1 MTSSTES
8 QTKITSTNGFP
19 PGYFI
24 IRSKSTG
31 RLLDIA
37 GDYAEDGTEVI
48 LWPEKESS
56 LVESRRDPQANNQV
70 FFIDTSGALCSRQ
83 SGHAIDIEE
92 DRLVLRHRRPISL
105 PFPNHY
111 SHPLPTFHFIPSP
124 AHPSPGQT
132 RSLTG
137 EIHITFQSDPTYPLF
152 SSSSSWKR
160 NTYVLTSLPLR
171 KPRTFINDASEFL
184 TSSLSGLASPFSSL
198 FAGSA
203 NTAHPTSSPDR
214 GSSLKAPAP
223 ETTARP
229 LTPTVRATPEDMTS
243 IGIELTDDEVL
254 EEDKGDEAEVDDSDE
269 LKREVKMLTVSNED
283 KNGQG
288 WNMTEGARM
297 RRTFEVVSLRVGDRR
312 MKN

>member
-152 SSSSSWKR
+152 SSSPSWKR

-203 NTAHPTSSPDR
+203 NTAHPTSN
-214 GSSLKAPAP
+214 
-223 ETTARP
+223 
-229 LTPTVRATPEDMTS
+229 MTS

-269 LKREVKMLTVSNED
+269 LKREVRMLTVSNED